1 MIRVAIL
8 TVSDQAA
15 AGQRRDSSGE
25 AAREWVERNGWSLVE
40 HLVVPDETG
49 PISAQLARWADG
61 GQVDLI
67 VTLGGTGFGPRDTT
81 PEATSAILERHAPGL
96 AESLRAS
103 GMRSTPFAMLGR
115 GLAGIRGRALI
126 VNLPG
131 SEQAVGDGL
140 EILAQVVSHA
150 VELLRGRTEH

>member
-8 TVSDQAA
+8 TVSDMAA
-15 AGQRRDSSGE
+15 AGERRDSSGE
-25 AAREWVERNGWSLVE
+25 AAREWVRVNGWSLVE
-40 HLVVPDETG
+40 HRVVPDETG
-49 PISAQLARWADG
+49 PIATQLARWADS

-67 VTLGGTGFGPRDTT
+67 VTVGGTGFGPRDIT
-81 PEATSAILERHAPGL
+81 PEATSTILERPAPGL

-103 GMRSTPFAMLGR
+103 GVQSTPFAMLGR

-131 SEQAVGDGL
+131 AEQAVREGL
-140 EILAQVVSHA
+140 DILEQVVSHA
-150 VELLRGRTEH
+150 VELLGGRTEH